1 MAIVLRPHGKL
12 NAHGAAKLKRKLGKL
27 LATVAANQK
36 NWIVDLADVHHID
49 RNGVVSLIQLRRQA
63 EGACCH
69 LVLRDVS
76 ESVQMTLDAA
86 HLSEGFTIEPG
97 TASSSR
103 RRSSPKP
110 RPVRRD
116 IGPELAMRWQNSPHP
131 TDTSQELDPAEVEGE
146 IEISQIPQITT
157 ADGRDQTAVVS
168 TSGPLYSKMT
178 VNERQRTT
186 WRQ

>member
-12 NAHGAAKLKRKLGKL
+12 NAHGAAKLKRKLGQL
-27 LATVAANQK
+27 LATIAANQK
-36 NWIVDLADVHHID
+36 TWIVDLADVHHID

-63 EGACCH
+63 ESACCN

-86 HLSEGFTIEPG
+86 HLSDGFTIESG
-97 TASSSR
+97 IASSTP

-116 IGPELAMRWQNSPHP
+116 IGLEPAMRWQNYPHYA
-131 TDTSQELDPAEVEGE
+131 DTSEELDPAEVEGE

-157 ADGRDQTAVVS
+157 ADGKSQTPVVP
-168 TSGPLYSKMT
+168 TSGPLYSTMT
-178 VNERQRTT
+178 VNERQWTT